1 MTGGMTILVNFNKES
16 LLDSFENMERVS
28 FTRDQDAIGTVVKV
42 MTHSTFETCTIDF
55 LLLN

>member
-16 LLDSFENMERVS
+16 LLDSFEVIERVS
-28 FTRDQDAIGTVVKV
+28 FTTSQDAVGTVVKV
-42 MTHSTFETCTIDF
+42 KTHCTFETCTIDF